1 MILVI
6 SSPRN
11 ISPRITQTHTYPFSL
26 RHTDSCTHTV
36 LHTSVHT
43 HTLPRTTT
51 PQHACWA
58 VGRGRDPHGPK
69 RPIFLIPRGPWPPE
83 GSILPTCPQ
92 PHPASFSPGP
102 GDLPKIPSSM
112 PLHPGQWPLAP
123 LALCPGS
130 TDRSCTRR
138 IQEGVHHPATG
149 TTHVEGT
156 QSSLKVT
163 EARSCCRAAQTKRD
177 LQGPTSECVQT
188 WTHRDGYPR
197 GLRA

>member
-1 MILVI
+1 MVFLVI

-36 LHTSVHT
+36 LYTSVHT

-69 RPIFLIPRGPWPPE
+69 WPIFLIPRGPWPPE

-102 GDLPKIPSSM
+102 GDLPKIPSACPCTQASG
-112 PLHPGQWPLAP
+112 PLLLWPSAQATPIGLVPG
-123 LALCPGS
+123 GYE
-130 TDRSCTRR
+130 RS
-138 IQEGVHHPATG
+138 
-149 TTHVEGT
+149 
-156 QSSLKVT
+156 SSSSH
-163 EARSCCRAAQTKRD
+163 RYHSC
-177 LQGPTSECVQT
+177 
-188 WTHRDGYPR
+188 
-197 GLRA
+197 